1 MLMKA
6 ISLLPSEYKKLKK
19 SARRRELLVAALGIL
34 TVVMVFSYL
43 IVKILSSI
51 PGDKLRM
58 LKTEN
63 ENLLRS
69 IQALDYLNEREESI
83 QMEADLAQKAVGNQ
97 PDWLT
102 LFTSISFTVPDEI
115 QLSSI
120 TAAPQ
125 EEPLSFIFQGNAK
138 SNTVLA
144 EWMDQLKE
152 LQLFTGM
159 ELSYAKAAG
168 ESGTTVDFE
177 MKAIVKDLEPFKLF
191 EEAVE

>member
-1 MLMKA
+1 MKT

-34 TVVMVFSYL
+34 TSVTIFAYL
-43 IVKILSSI
+43 MIKILSSI
-51 PGDKLRM
+51 PGDELRM

-63 ENLLRS
+63 ENLLKN
-69 IQALDYLNEREESI
+69 IQALNYLNEREESI
-83 QMEADLAQKAVGNQ
+83 QKEAALAQKAVGNQ
-97 PDWLT
+97 PDWLM
-102 LFTSISFTVPDEI
+102 LFTSISSVIPDGL

-120 TAAPQ
+120 IAEP
-125 EEPLSFIFQGNAK
+125 EEEQLSFTFQGNAQ

-152 LQLFTGM
+152 LQLFSGM
-159 ELSYAKAAG
+159 ELNYAKAG
-168 ESGTTVDFE
+168 DESGSSVDFE
-177 MKAIVKDLEPFKLF
+177 MKAVMKDPEPFKLF